1 MYKEVS
7 LEYCLR
13 YFCKY
18 PDRDVKILLHSED
31 KYEFKSIR
39 ELFANSICF
48 INTDEV
54 PKALN
59 TSNNREDLSE
69 DKQTEEMYKNEKV
82 GLQNDKI
89 DKGKI
94 IALRKNGWTYKAI
107 AEDVGCSIT
116 TVQLTLKKHGVSKK

>member
-18 PDRDVKILLHSED
+18 PDSDIKILLPSKD
-31 KYEFKSIR
+31 GYEFKHIR
-39 ELFANSICF
+39 DLFANSICF
-48 INTDEV
+48 INTDES
-54 PKALN
+54 PKTLN
-59 TSNNREDLSE
+59 ASSNRNNLP
-69 DKQTEEMYKNEKV
+69 EEKS
-82 GLQNDKI
+82 KI

-107 AEDVGCSIT
+107 ADDVGCSIT
-116 TVQLTLKKHGVSKK
+116 TVQLTLKKHNELSDNC